1 LDRLPNSAMY
11 ERSYLHRDVVSHV
24 LAVPGAD
31 FFVTASVDGF
41 VKFWKKNADS
51 IEFVKMFRC
60 HTKPITALCAS
71 HDASFV
77 CSAST
82 DRTAKLYDVK
92 TFDMISILSLAY
104 EPGAAEFAFRPD
116 SPTCVLAIAALDS
129 PAIHLY
135 DARAEHA
142 TPLAS
147 ATTLHRQ
154 PVHLMRFNAV
164 ANAVVSCDVGGAIEY
179 WSAADD
185 RRFAFPAD
193 AVAFKFK
200 MDTDLLL
207 FLRAKLRPVSL
218 AISADGERFATL
230 SSDRHVRVFSFKKA
244 KVLRD
249 YDESLAVAL
258 ATQSDAAHALHL
270 ESIDFGRRMAL
281 EREIDGLLAQNPRSR
296 ALGTVL
302 FDASGHFLLYP
313 TLVGI
318 KVVNIETNALA
329 HTLGFIE
336 SGVRSTALAL
346 YQGKPARDRTGSKS
360 TSAVMDASGAAVAVA
375 GEDPTLIACAVKSDR
390 FYVYSRREPSDD
402 EPRDIFNERPRAD
415 QVAAATAANARA
427 ANLARY
433 ATVHTTRGDIRCRLF
448 LDECPRTVEN
458 FCTHARTG
466 YFNNLIFHRV
476 IKNFMI
482 QTGDPKGDGTGGESI
497 WGKDFED
504 EFDPKLKHDRPGV
517 LSMANCGPNTNGS
530 QFFITCAAV
539 SRLDGKHTVFG
550 RVVSGMDTVN
560 GIERVQCDKNDRPID
575 DIKIVSVT
583 VDNKD

>member
-1 LDRLPNSAMY
+1 MY
-11 ERSYLHRDVVSHV
+11 EKSYLHRDVVSHV
-24 LAVPGAD
+24 LAVPAAD

-60 HTKPITALCAS
+60 HLKPVTALCAS
-71 HDASFV
+71 HDGALV

-82 DRTAKLYDVK
+82 DRTAKVYDVK
-92 TFDMISILSLAY
+92 TFDMINILSLAF
-104 EPGAAEFAFRPD
+104 EPGAAEFVYRAD
-116 SPTCVLAIAALDS
+116 SPTCLLALAPLDA
-129 PAIHLY
+129 PAIHLF
-135 DARAEHA
+135 DARAAHA
-142 TPLAS
+142 EPLAS
-147 ATTLHRQ
+147 APASLHRH
-154 PVHLMRFNAV
+154 PVHLLRFNAA
-164 ANAVVSCDVGGAIEY
+164 ANAAISCDTGGAVEY
-179 WSAADD
+179 WSAAPDA
-185 RRFAFPAD
+185 RFHFPAD
-193 AVAFKFK
+193 AVAFRFK
-200 MDTDLLL
+200 LDTDLLL
-207 FLRAKLRPVSL
+207 FQRAKLRPVSL
-218 AISADGERFATL
+218 AVSADGERFATL
-230 SSDRHVRVFSFKKA
+230 SNDRHVRLFSFRKG

-249 YDESLAVAL
+249 YDESLAVATAL
-258 ATQSDAAHALHL
+258 QSDGSAQLRL
-270 ESIDFGRRMAL
+270 ENIDFGRRMAL
-281 EREIDGLLAQNPRSR
+281 EREIDALLTANARSR

-313 TLVGI
+313 TLHGI
-318 KVVNIETNALA
+318 KVVNVETNALA
-329 HTLGFIE
+329 RTLGFIE

-346 YQGKPARDRTGSKS
+346 YQGKPAKDRTGAKS
-360 TSAVMDASGAAVAVA
+360 ADAVMDASGAAVAAAA
-375 GEDPTLIACAVKSDR
+375 GEDPTLIACALKSDR
-390 FYVYSRREPSDD
+390 FYVYTRREPSDD

-415 QVAAATAANARA
+415 QVAAAAAANVRA

-433 ATVHTTRGDIRCRLF
+433 ATIHTTRGDIRCRLF

-458 FCTHARTG
+458 FCTHARNG

-530 QFFITCAAV
+530 QFFVTCAAV

-550 RVVSGMDTVN
+550 RVVSGMDTVHV
-560 GIERVQCDKNDRPID
+560 IERVHCDKNDRPID

-583 VDNKD
+583 VDNQD